1 VAERPRVL
9 LLGLGWFPPD
19 PGGLN
24 RFVRELVTALGAE
37 GVPVDGVVLG
47 PADDPP
53 PTFSVPALQSDGLAT
68 RVWRF
73 ARAAS
78 AAGAHADVVDA
89 HFALYSFA
97 PVVLGALRAR
107 PLVVHFHGPWAQEGA
122 ALGEARAKA
131 ILKRRA
137 ERALYRRAHTL
148 VVLSGAFRQL
158 LVEQYGVS
166 PWAVHV
172 IPPGV
177 DLDRFT
183 PGDRAAARRA
193 LGIPSDVPLALTV
206 RRLVPRMGV
215 HVLLEAWAR
224 AGGRA
229 LLAIAG
235 EGPERAALERRAAA
249 LDIFDRV
256 RFIGRL
262 DDEELVRWYRA
273 ADLAV
278 VPSTA
283 LEGFGLVLLESL
295 ACGTPVLG
303 SDAGGLPEALAGLDP
318 SLVVRSGDTD
328 ALADRLRGAFDRTAP
343 LPSPERCRQYAEGFT
358 WERTARRTRDL
369 YERAAAG
376 RDSERGIRV
385 AFVTHCARL
394 SGAELMLARLL
405 PALEGVEP
413 HVLLGEGGPL
423 VPRLLRAGISVEVL
437 PLPSSV
443 LDVRRGRVARGRLPV
458 SAAVGTASYV
468 VRLARRLRQ
477 LRPDVV
483 HAYSMKAAVYGSV
496 AARLARIPLVVHLH
510 GRLEE
515 EYLPPDAV
523 ALLQALLRRLPHTIV
538 ANSHSTLATLGQV
551 PGERAV
557 VVYPPILVDGL
568 RARQPASTEEFCV
581 GMVGRIA
588 PWKGQDV
595 FIRAF
600 AAAFPDGKAQARII
614 GSALFGEDEFERELR
629 QLVRDLGLDARVE
642 FAGFRDDVGEEL
654 SHLDALVHASV
665 IQEPFG
671 QVVAEGMAAGL
682 PVVAATPGGPD
693 EIVENGVSGLLY
705 PSGDV
710 GALADRLRRIARDP
724 VLRARLG
731 EAGRRAA
738 ERFQPNVVGPALV
751 DVYRRVLAERSR

>member
-1 VAERPRVL
+1 M
-9 LLGLGWFPPD
+9 
-19 PGGLN
+19 
-24 RFVRELVTALGAE
+24 
-37 GVPVDGVVLG
+37 
-47 PADDPP
+47 
-53 PTFSVPALQSDGLAT
+53 
-68 RVWRF
+68 
-73 ARAAS
+73 
-78 AAGAHADVVDA
+78 
-89 HFALYSFA
+89 
-97 PVVLGALRAR
+97 
-107 PLVVHFHGPWAQEGA
+107 
-122 ALGEARAKA
+122 
-131 ILKRRA
+131 
-137 ERALYRRAHTL
+137 ERALYGRAHSL

-166 PWAVHV
+166 PWDVRV

-193 LGIPSDVPLALTV
+193 LGISAEVPLALTV

-224 AGGRA
+224 AGGQA

-235 EGPERAALERRAAA
+235 DGPERAALERRTVA
-249 LDIFDRV
+249 LDITNRV
-256 RFIGRL
+256 RFVGRL
-262 DDEELVRWYRA
+262 ADEELVSWYRA
-273 ADLAV
+273 ADVAV

-295 ACGTPVLG
+295 ACGTPVLA

-318 SLVVRSGDTD
+318 SLVVRSGDAA
-328 ALADRLRGAFDRTAP
+328 ALADRLRGAFDGTAR
-343 LPSPERCRQYAEGFT
+343 LPSRERCRQYAEGFT

-369 YERAAAG
+369 YERAAG
-376 RDSERGIRV
+376 RDSEPGIRV

-423 VPRLLRAGISVEVL
+423 VPRLLREGISVEVL

-458 SAAVGTASYV
+458 SAAAGTASYV

-523 ALLQALLRRLPHTIV
+523 AFLQALLRRLPHTIV
-538 ANSHSTLATLGQV
+538 ANSRSTLSTLGHV

-568 RARQPASTEEFCV
+568 RARQPGSPEEFCV

-614 GSALFGEDEFERELR
+614 GSALFGEDDFERELR
-629 QLVRDLGLDARVE
+629 QLVRDLGLDGRVE
-642 FAGFRDDVGEEL
+642 FAGFRDDVAAEL
-654 SHLDALVHASV
+654 SRLDALVHASV

-693 EIVENGVSGLLY
+693 EIVEDGVSGLLY

-710 GALADRLRRIARDP
+710 GALADRLRRIAGDP
-724 VLRARLG
+724 ALRERLG
-731 EAGRRAA
+731 QSGRRAA